1 MKRSTAGLL
10 LLFALAATLAV
21 AEPSKT
27 PAHPKSHGNSLAG
40 VVVRVDAAAKTFVVR
55 APSGMETTLVRT
67 GATRVQ
73 GATLKPGD
81 RVAVRWLEK
90 DGKKIAT
97 SVRVDSA
104 ALAAATPTASAG
116 TR

>member
-1 MKRSTAGLL
+1 MAGLL
-10 LLFALAATLAV
+10 LLAALASSAALAA
-21 AEPSKT
+21 PGKT
-27 PAHPKSHGNSLAG
+27 PARAKSHGNSLAG
-40 VVVRVDAAAKTFVVR
+40 GVVRVDAASRTFVVR

-73 GATLKPGD
+73 GETLRRGD

-104 ALAAATPTASAG
+104 ALAAVTPTASAG

>member
-1 MKRSTAGLL
+1 MKRSLVGFLL
-10 LLFALAATLAV
+10 LAALAGPLAV

-27 PAHPKSHGNSLAG
+27 PAHAKSHGNPLSG
-40 VVVRVDAAAKTFVVR
+40 VVVRVDAATRTFVVR
-55 APSGMETTLVRT
+55 APSGMETTLLRT

-73 GATLKPGD
+73 GETLKPGD

-90 DGKKIAT
+90 DGRKIAT

-104 ALAAATPTASAG
+104 ALAVVTPTASAG